1 MSGEE
6 LPQARVRERRFF
18 LFQLVWVV
26 PLVAIVL
33 AAWLTWQHFE
43 RRGPELALQ
52 FTDASG
58 LRPGQTPLLYRGVQV
73 GEVTRVGL
81 AEDRKNVSVHVR
93 LLREAESLAT
103 EGAQFWIVR
112 PQLGWGSVTGL
123 NTVLTGPEIHMVP
136 GKPDAAQKLDFVG
149 RESAPTDLSVEGLRV
164 VLRAERPKSVRVNTP
179 VYYRGVEVGAVQKI
193 DLSPNSASADIHVL
207 IFRRYAA
214 LVRDGTAF
222 WNSGGASFVA
232 NLRDGVRFEMDSFR
246 SVVTG
251 GIEFATPSEK
261 MTRAKQGQVFFLYDG
276 PRKEWLGWTP
286 KVSIPPEK

>member
-1 MSGEE
+1 MTAEE
-6 LPQARVRERRFF
+6 LPQARVRHRR

-26 PLVAIVL
+26 PLIAIAI

-43 RRGPELALQ
+43 RLGPEVQLQ

-58 LRPGQTPLLYRGVQV
+58 LRPGQTPLFYRGVQV
-73 GEVTRVGL
+73 GEVSGVGL
-81 AEDRKNVSVHVR
+81 AEDRKSVLVRVR
-93 LLREAESLAT
+93 LQKAAESLAT

-123 NTVLTGPEIHMVP
+123 NTVLTGPEIHMIP
-136 GKPDAAQKLDFVG
+136 GKGEAVKTEFVG
-149 RESAPTDLSVEGLRV
+149 RESAPVDMRVEGLRI
-164 VLRAERPKSVRVNTP
+164 VLRAVRPKSVRVNTP
-179 VYYRGVEVGAVQKI
+179 VYYRGVEVGAVQKL
-193 DLSPNSASADIHVL
+193 DLAPNSASADVHVL
-207 IFRRYAA
+207 IFRRYAS

-232 NLRDGVRFEMDSFR
+232 NLREGVRFEMDSFR

-261 MTRAKQGQVFFLYDG
+261 MPRAKQGQVFFLYDNAD
-276 PRKEWLGWTP
+276 PKWLAWTP
-286 KVSIPPEK
+286 KIGIPAEK

>member
-1 MSGEE
+1 MTGEE
-6 LPQARVRERRFF
+6 LPEARVRHRRI
-18 LFQLVWVV
+18 FQLVWVV
-26 PLVAIVL
+26 PLVAIAI
-33 AAWLTWQHFE
+33 AAWLSWQHFH
-43 RRGPELALQ
+43 RLGPEISLQ

-58 LRPGQTPLLYRGVQV
+58 LRPGQTPLLYRGVQI

-81 AEDRKNVSVHVR
+81 ADDRRNVLVHAR
-93 LLREAESLAT
+93 LRREAEPLAG

-112 PQLGWGSVTGL
+112 PQVGWGSVTGL
-123 NTVLTGPEIHMVP
+123 NTVLTGQEIHMIP
-136 GKPDAAQKLDFVG
+136 GKPDAAQKLEFVG
-149 RESAPTDLSVEGLRV
+149 RETAPTDMQVEGLRV
-164 VLRAERPKSVRVNTP
+164 VLRAERPKSIRVNTP
-179 VYYRGVEVGAVQKI
+179 IYYRGVEVGAVQKI
-193 DLSPNSASADIHVL
+193 DLSPNSASADVHVL
-207 IFRRYAA
+207 IFRRYAS

-261 MTRAKQGQVFFLYDG
+261 MARAKQGQVFFLYDS
-276 PRKEWLGWTP
+276 PRKEWLAWTP

>member
-1 MSGEE
+1 MTAEE
-6 LPQARVRERRFF
+6 LPQARIRHRRI
-18 LFQLVWVV
+18 FQLVWVV
-26 PLVAIVL
+26 PFVAIAI

-43 RRGPELALQ
+43 RIGPEISVQ
-52 FTDASG
+52 FSDASG

-73 GEVTRVGL
+73 GEVSRVGL
-81 AEDRKNVSVHVR
+81 ADDRRNVLVR
-93 LLREAESLAT
+93 LRLRKEAESLAT

-123 NTVLTGPEIHMVP
+123 NTVLTGPEIHMTP
-136 GKPDAAQKLDFVG
+136 GKAEGLKTEFVG
-149 RESAPTDLSVEGLRV
+149 RETAPIDQVEGLRI
-164 VLRAERPKSVRVNTP
+164 VLRAVRPKSIRVNTP

-193 DLSPNSASADIHVL
+193 DLSPNSASADVHVL
-207 IFRRYAA
+207 IFRRFAA

-232 NLRDGVRFEMDSFR
+232 NLREGVRFEMDSFR

-261 MTRAKQGQVFFLYDG
+261 MPRAKQGQVFFLYDN
-276 PRKEWLGWTP
+276 PDPKWLAWTP
-286 KVSIPPEK
+286 KIGIPAEK

>member
-1 MSGEE
+1 MTGEE
-6 LPQARVRERRFF
+6 LPEARVRHRRS
-18 LFQLVWVV
+18 FQLVWVV
-26 PLVAIVL
+26 PLVAIAI
-33 AAWLTWQHFE
+33 AAWLTWQHFH
-43 RRGPELALQ
+43 RLGPEISLQ

-58 LRPGQTPLLYRGVQV
+58 LRPGQTPLLYRGVQI

-81 AEDRKNVSVHVR
+81 AGDRRNVLVHAR
-93 LLREAESLAT
+93 LRREAEPLAG

-112 PQLGWGSVTGL
+112 PQVCWGSVTGL
-123 NTVLTGPEIHMVP
+123 NTVLTGPEIHMIP
-136 GKPDAAQKLDFVG
+136 GKPDAAQKLEFVG
-149 RESAPTDLSVEGLRV
+149 RETAPTDMQVEGLRV
-164 VLRAERPKSVRVNTP
+164 VLRAERPKSIRVNTP

-193 DLSPNSASADIHVL
+193 DLSPNSASADVHVL
-207 IFRRYAA
+207 IFRRYAS

-222 WNSGGASFVA
+222 WSSGGASFVA

-261 MTRAKQGQVFFLYDG
+261 MARAKQGQVFFLYDS
-276 PRKEWLGWTP
+276 PRKEWLAWTP

>member
-1 MSGEE
+1 MSAEE

-26 PLVAIVL
+26 PLIAIAI
-33 AAWLTWQHFE
+33 AAWLTWQHYE
-43 RRGPELALQ
+43 QRGPELSLQ

-81 AEDRKNVSVHVR
+81 ADDRRNVLVHVR
-93 LLREAESLAT
+93 LRSDAAALAT

-112 PQLGWGSVTGL
+112 PQVGWGSVTGL
-123 NTVLTGPEIHMVP
+123 NTVLTGPEIHMAP
-136 GKPDAAQKLDFVG
+136 GKGDAAPKLQFVG
-149 RESAPTDLSVEGLRV
+149 RETAPIDLQEGLRI

-193 DLSPNSASADIHVL
+193 DLAPNSASADVHVL
-207 IFRRYAA
+207 IFRRYAG

-261 MTRAKQGQVFFLYDG
+261 MARAKQGQVFFLYEE
-276 PRKEWLGWTP
+276 PRKEWLAWTP
-286 KVSIPPEK
+286 KIGIPAEK

>member
-1 MSGEE
+1 MTAEE
-6 LPQARVRERRFF
+6 LPQARVRHRRI
-18 LFQLVWVV
+18 FQMVWVV
-26 PLVAIVL
+26 PLIAIAI

-43 RRGPELALQ
+43 RIGPEISVQ

-73 GEVTRVGL
+73 GEVSGVGL
-81 AEDRKNVSVHVR
+81 AEDRKNVMVR
-93 LLREAESLAT
+93 MRLRKEAESLAT

-136 GKPDAAQKLDFVG
+136 GKAEALKSEFVG
-149 RESAPTDLSVEGLRV
+149 RESAPMDQVEGLRI
-164 VLRAERPKSVRVNTP
+164 VLRAVRPKSVRVNTP
-179 VYYRGVEVGAVQKI
+179 VYYRGVEVGAVQKL
-193 DLSPNSASADIHVL
+193 DLAPNSASADVHVL

-232 NLRDGVRFEMDSFR
+232 NLREGVRFEMDSFR

-261 MTRAKQGQVFFLYDG
+261 MPRAKQGAVFFLYDS
-276 PRKEWLGWTP
+276 PKQEWLAWTP
-286 KVSIPPEK
+286 KIGIPAEK

>member
-1 MSGEE
+1 MTGEE
-6 LPQARVRERRFF
+6 LPEARVRHRRS
-18 LFQLVWVV
+18 FQLVWVV
-26 PLVAIVL
+26 PLVAIAI
-33 AAWLTWQHFE
+33 AAWLTWQHFH
-43 RRGPELALQ
+43 RLGPEISLQ

-58 LRPGQTPLLYRGVQV
+58 LRPGQTPLLYRGVQI

-81 AEDRKNVSVHVR
+81 AGDRRNVLVHAR
-93 LLREAESLAT
+93 LRREAEPLAG

-112 PQLGWGSVTGL
+112 PQVGWGSVTGL
-123 NTVLTGPEIHMVP
+123 NTVLTGPEIHMIP
-136 GKPDAAQKLDFVG
+136 GKPDAAQKLEFVG
-149 RESAPTDLSVEGLRV
+149 RETAPTDMQVEGLRV
-164 VLRAERPKSVRVNTP
+164 VLRAERPKSIRVNTP

-193 DLSPNSASADIHVL
+193 DLSPNSASADVHVL
-207 IFRRYAA
+207 IFRRYAS

-222 WNSGGASFVA
+222 WSSGGASFVA

-261 MTRAKQGQVFFLYDG
+261 MARAKQGQVFFLYDS
-276 PRKEWLGWTP
+276 PRKEWLAWTP

>member
-1 MSGEE
+1 MSAEE
-6 LPQARVRERRFF
+6 LPQARVRHRRFF
-18 LFQLVWVV
+18 QLIWVV
-26 PLVAIVL
+26 PLVAIAI
-33 AAWLTWQHFE
+33 AAWLTWQHFH
-43 RRGPELALQ
+43 RLGPEISLQ

-58 LRPGQTPLLYRGVQV
+58 LRPGQTPLLYRGVQI
-73 GEVTRVGL
+73 GEVSRVGL
-81 AEDRKNVSVHVR
+81 ADDRRTVLVHAR
-93 LLREAESLAT
+93 LRREAASLAT

-112 PQLGWGSVTGL
+112 PQVGWGSVTGL
-123 NTVLTGPEIHMVP
+123 NTVLTGPEIHMIP
-136 GKPDAAQKLDFVG
+136 GKPDAVEKLEFVG
-149 RESAPTDLSVEGLRV
+149 RETAPTDMQVEGLRV

-179 VYYRGVEVGAVQKI
+179 IYYRGVEVGAVQKI

-261 MTRAKQGQVFFLYDG
+261 MTRAKQGQVFFLYDS
-276 PRKEWLGWTP
+276 PRKEWLAWSP
-286 KVSIPPEK
+286 KVNIPPEK